1 MHSPAPST
9 AKPAEKPRTRL
20 WLLGWLLSLLLLA
33 SVVAALQTNAGIDLL
48 VRTLVSL
55 SGGAVQLGG
64 WQGRWLSDITLID
77 LRVQAGT
84 TLVRAD
90 RVHLRWSAAEL
101 LQRRLRVHSLQVGV
115 LRVTTASS
123 DEPLSLPQDLRLPLA
138 IDIEQISL
146 DRLWLLPQAL
156 EFSALS
162 GKASLQGNVY
172 HLSLERLHSPWGSA
186 SASATLNARPPFAL
200 RATASADL
208 GLQGRAL
215 QANLKAFGTLS
226 DIDVRVDGKTGAV
239 TLAGDALA
247 HPFAAD
253 LAAMLPRARLRA
265 SGINLAAW
273 QAAAPVSDLLVNVDV
288 MPLPKD
294 ALSLSFSLSNRMP
307 GAWDKQRLPLKNALG
322 EGYLANHALRLKQ
335 LELTLPT
342 GRVSAH
348 GSLSQTALDVQAD
361 IRDVDAA
368 KLLSSLLATRL
379 SGQLQLQGSPQR
391 PTLQLNVRDP
401 RLAASG
407 QASLLPLVD
416 GRQLRLRQLRL
427 SAGSAEAEL
436 NGVVDLTSRTALQ
449 LSARL
454 QHFNPAAFGA
464 FPPADLNGRLEA
476 AGRLD
481 PRPDL
486 LLNLQL
492 DRSSFR
498 AQPLHAS
505 GKVRLQGENLSQMD
519 VALSL
524 GGAHISLAGALGRSG
539 DQLNLTLDV
548 PDFSLLAADWHG
560 QAKADLVVS
569 GEIRRPAIEGLMQL
583 QHVRGP
589 RQARADNVQL
599 QVHLPR
605 VAHSPASISLEARN
619 LAWGEVQIESAQ
631 GKLDGILTQHQLSA
645 DVRGELQGHRQQIE
659 LKASGGW
666 HGETGWLGQVERFA
680 TKGVLDLALM
690 QPTPLAVSSQHVNL
704 GRAELQL
711 AGGSLLLQQTEW
723 GPKGVVLRGN
733 MSAIQVSQLLLTA
746 GLDVPLQ
753 TDLQLAGDWQLA
765 QGEGWHGQAHLYRSG
780 GDVAL
785 DRGDGSYLPLA
796 LQQMELNLQAAAGK
810 LTLDAQ
816 ARSKDYGVA
825 HGQAQWWP
833 AGDGV
838 AHPLSAALSLDV
850 PSLVWLGPMLGPQM
864 SVAGKLT
871 GNVSV
876 DGVAGNLHWAGD
888 VHADSLA
895 LNNPDWG
902 MAYSDGS
909 LRARL
914 DPAGV
919 QIEELRIRGG
929 EGLLSGQGQL
939 SFQQEAA
946 SGQLK
951 LVTDKFVAMNRPDM
965 QLTLSGSANSRL
977 AEGKLDVSGNLRADS
992 GFFRFSGGGVPSLSD
1007 DVVIVGRQKK
1017 KNGHQ
1022 QKLPLSLVLDLDLGK
1037 KLRFEGWGIRTGLT
1051 GSARVR
1057 SVHGQPLN
1065 VVGTVRSVEGR
1076 YTAYGQDLKITKGAL
1091 AFQGPLENPG
1101 LDVIAVRE
1109 NLAVEPGVHLT
1120 GSLQSPRLTLIAD
1133 SDMSEQEKL
1142 SWLILGRPPAEGG
1155 QQKADTDI
1163 LVAAATAL
1171 LSSDQ
1176 SSSLQQQIAGRF
1188 GVDEIGLRSRSTS
1201 STSEVNGTSTAAT
1214 QQVVAVGKRLSDKA
1228 YLVYEQGADAA
1239 SAAVKLTYRV
1249 SRQWSLVAKAGQESQ
1264 FDVFW
1269 NFWFD

>member
-1 MHSPAPST
+1 MQFQVPSG
-9 AKPAEKPRTRL
+9 AKPKVKPRTRL
-20 WLLGWLLSLLLLA
+20 WLLGWLLSLLLLVSA
-33 SVVAALQTNAGIDLL
+33 VAALQTRTGIDLL
-48 VRTLVSL
+48 VRTLVSI
-55 SGGAVQLGG
+55 SGGALQLGG
-64 WQGRWLSDITLID
+64 WQGRWLSDITLHD
-77 LRVQAGT
+77 LQVQAGT
-84 TLVRAD
+84 TLLRVD
-90 RVHLRWSAAEL
+90 RLHLRWSAAEL
-101 LQRRLRVHSLQVGV
+101 LQRRLHVRSLQLGV

-123 DEPLSLPQDLRLPLA
+123 DEPLSLPRDLRLPLR
-138 IDIEQISL
+138 IDIDQVSL

-162 GKASLQGNVY
+162 GKASLQGDVY
-172 HLSLERLHSPWGSA
+172 HLSLERLHSSWGSA
-186 SASATLNARPPFAL
+186 SAAATLNAQPPFAL
-200 RATASADL
+200 RATAKADL

-215 QANLKAFGTLS
+215 QADVKAFGTLS

-239 TLAGDALA
+239 ALSGDALVR
-247 HPFAAD
+247 PFAAD
-253 LAAMLPRARLRA
+253 LAGMLPRARLRA
-265 SGINLAAW
+265 SAINLAAW
-273 QAAAPVSDLLVNVDV
+273 HAAAPVSDLLASVDV
-288 MPLPKD
+288 TPMATN
-294 ALSLSFSLSNRMP
+294 ALSLAFSLSNRIP
-307 GAWDKQRLPLKNALG
+307 GSWDKQRLPLQSALG
-322 EGYLANHALRLKQ
+322 EAYLVNDTLRLKQ
-335 LELTLPT
+335 LELNLPA

-348 GSLSQTALDVQAD
+348 GLLSQTRLDLQAD

-368 KLLSSLLATRL
+368 KLMSSLLTTRL
-379 SGQLQLQGSPQR
+379 SGQLQLHGSPQR
-391 PTLQLNVRDP
+391 PTLQLNVKDP

-407 QASLLPLVD
+407 QASLLPLAD

-427 SAGSAEAEL
+427 SAGNAAAEL
-436 NGVVDLTSRTALQ
+436 NGAVDLTSHTALQ
-449 LSARL
+449 LSAQL

-464 FPPADLNGRLEA
+464 FPLADLNGQLVV
-476 AGRLD
+476 AGRVD
-481 PRPDL
+481 PRLDL
-486 LLNLQL
+486 LLNLQV

-498 AQPLHAS
+498 AQPLQAR
-505 GKVRLQGENLSQMD
+505 GKVRLQGGALSQMD
-519 VALSL
+519 VAMSL
-524 GGAHISLAGALGRSG
+524 GGAQLSLAGALGHRG
-539 DQLNLTLDV
+539 DQLKLKLDV
-548 PDFSLLAADWHG
+548 PDFALFAADWHG
-560 QAKADLVVS
+560 QAKADMVLS
-569 GEIRRPAIEGLMQL
+569 GEIRRPAIDGSMQL
-583 QHVRGP
+583 QHLRGP
-589 RQARADNVQL
+589 QQARADSLQL

-605 VAHSPASISLEARN
+605 VADAPVSILLEARN
-619 LAWGEVQIESAQ
+619 LAWGEIQIESVL
-631 GKLDGILTQHQLSA
+631 GRLDGSQAQHQLFA
-645 DVRGELQGHRQQIE
+645 DMRGELRGHRQQIE

-666 HGETGWLGQVERFA
+666 HGAEGWQGQIERFA
-680 TKGVLDLALM
+680 TKGMLDLALM
-690 QPTPLAVSSQHVNL
+690 QPTRLAVSPRHVNL
-704 GRAELQL
+704 GHAELQL
-711 AGGSLLLQQTEW
+711 AGGTLQLQQTEW
-723 GPKGVVLRGN
+723 GAQGVTLRGN
-733 MSAIQVSQLLLTA
+733 LSAIQVSQLLSAA
-746 GLDVPLQ
+746 GLDAPLQ
-753 TDLQLAGDWQLA
+753 TDMQLAGDWRLS
-765 QGEGWHGQAHLYRSG
+765 QGDGWQGQARLYRSA

-785 DRGDGSYLPLA
+785 DRGDGSSLPLA

-810 LTLDAQ
+810 FTLDAQ

-825 HGQAQWWP
+825 RGQMQWWP
-833 AGDGV
+833 ATSGV

-850 PSLVWLGPMLGPQM
+850 PSLAWLGPMLSPQM

-876 DGVAGNLHWAGD
+876 DGVAGNLRWIGD
-888 VHADSLA
+888 MRADSLA

-914 DPAGV
+914 DSAGV
-919 QIEELRIRGG
+919 QVEELHIRGG
-929 EGLLSGQGQL
+929 EGLLSAQGQL
-939 SFQQEAA
+939 SFLQEAA

-965 QLTLSGSANSRL
+965 QLTLSGNANSRL
-977 AEGKLDVSGNLRADS
+977 ADGKLDISGNLRADS

-1017 KNGHQ
+1017 KNGHR

-1037 KLRFEGWGIRTGLT
+1037 QLRFEGWGIRTGLT
-1051 GSARVR
+1051 GIARVR

-1065 VVGTVRSVEGR
+1065 VVGTVHSVEGR
-1076 YTAYGQDLKITKGAL
+1076 YTAYGQDLKITRGAL

-1109 NLAVEPGVHLT
+1109 YLPVEPGVHLT

-1155 QQKADTDI
+1155 QQKADADI

-1171 LSSDQ
+1171 LSDDQ

-1188 GVDEIGLRSRSTS
+1188 GVDEIGLRSRTTS
-1201 STSEVNGTSTAAT
+1201 GISEVNGASTAAT

-1239 SAAVKLTYRV
+1239 SAAVKLTYRL

-1269 NFWFD
+1269 SFWFD